1 MSIIKD
7 NEGLQRFVDA
17 QEAAYEIAYSE
28 IKKGKKQSHWMWY
41 IFPQIQ
47 GLGISSVSKHY
58 AIKDVAEAKQYLRHQ
73 VLGPRLISL
82 CEELLRAKESDAYS
96 IFGSPDDLKL
106 KSSMTLF
113 SEADDTIPVFKMVLE
128 KFFNGSKDIRTM
140 ELLGKESD

>member
-1 MSIIKD
+1 
-7 NEGLQRFVDA
+7 
-17 QEAAYEIAYSE
+17 
-28 IKKGKKQSHWMWY
+28 
-41 IFPQIQ
+41 
-47 GLGISSVSKHY
+47 
-58 AIKDVAEAKQYLRHQ
+58 
-73 VLGPRLISL
+73 VLGARLISL

-128 KFFNGSKDIRTM
+128 KFFNGRKDIRTM